1 MIRTGFLIQAKG
13 ILYYL
18 LYFFPK
24 FKNKMSHPW
33 FEMNERKKYG
43 FVCRIFNKEKNKQQK
58 SRINR
63 VFDKLR
69 NNYLSNI

>member
-1 MIRTGFLIQAKG
+1 MREIIMV
-13 ILYYL
+13 LYAGYL
-18 LYFFPK
+18 K
-24 FKNKMSHPW
+24 
-33 FEMNERKKYG
+33 
-43 FVCRIFNKEKNKQQK
+43 KNKQQK